1 MPQRRPL
8 AAAPSARKSGESSG
22 DVKRAGDAGGFFET
36 LARSDL
42 LPAGRAEELAAKLGG
57 WSPTAAADELVR
69 GGLVTRYQADRLRA
83 GRYRGFFLDRYR
95 LLAVL
100 GAGGMGNVYVARDEG
115 DGPTAGQK
123 VAVKVLAEGLRDD
136 AGMIARL
143 RYEGVAAGRVDHP
156 NVVKALRFCKADN
169 GPGDHLLAMEFVE
182 AVSTEELLVRGGPVK
197 ASAACDIARQA
208 ALGLEACHAAGLIHR
223 DVKPANLLVAADGT
237 VKVADFGLALLK
249 DQVAG
254 EFSLQM
260 IFGHDCLGSADYMAP
275 EQSRNSNEV
284 DPRADLY
291 SLGCTLYSLL
301 TARVPFPAKS
311 GREVLRAHRHN
322 AVPDVRRKA
331 PDTPPEVAALVARLM
346 AKDPADRPASAA
358 EAAALLAP
366 HAKRKPVAF
375 DFEAIL
381 ASRARHVLKKAKR
394 RREEAARKAGRTAKP
409 NADAKPDAG
418 TKPEPQSDR
427 ETATTAG
434 LDTQRPDGPRRT
446 GSSSALAAVGAA
458 GLSAAEHASAILGSD
473 SLVRDSFADGSH
485 VGRRLTESGSRRG
498 SQWGAD
504 SDWAAELRA
513 TVGDPPPA
521 ATGERGPAP
530 ATSPPT
536 HLVPGGR
543 LAALFS
549 ARRPVRGARLTVGRG
564 EDCDV
569 RVDSPDVS
577 AEHCRLSWNGR
588 AWRVRD
594 LGSENGTTVN
604 GEPVTGAGGGEL
616 GHGDVLTLAGAH
628 RFTMRLG
635 APGRPPGPALLA
647 AAAGL
652 IGAAGGLVWLL

>member
-8 AAAPSARKSGESSG
+8 AAAPPARNPGESSAA
-22 DVKRAGDAGGFFET
+22 VPRAGDAGGFFQT
-36 LARSDL
+36 LAKSDL
-42 LPAGRAEELAAKLGG
+42 LPTGRAEELAAKLGG

-69 GGLVTRYQADRLRA
+69 EGLLTRYQADRVRA

-182 AVSTEELLVRGGPVK
+182 AVSAEELLVRGGPVK
-197 ASAACDIARQA
+197 ASAACDFARQA
-208 ALGLEACHAAGLIHR
+208 ALGLGACHAAGLVHR

-331 PDTPPEVAALVARLM
+331 PDTPPAVAALVARLM
-346 AKDPADRPASAA
+346 AKDPADRPATAA
-358 EAAALLAP
+358 EAADLLAP

-381 ASRARHVLKKAKR
+381 ASRARHALKKARR

-409 NADAKPDAG
+409 ADLGA
-418 TKPEPQSDR
+418 TPEPQSDR

-446 GSSSALAAVGAA
+446 GSSSALAAVGAG
-458 GLSAAEHASAILGSD
+458 GLSAAEHASAILGGD
-473 SLVRDSFADGSH
+473 SLVRDSFADSSH
-485 VGRRLTESGSRRG
+485 VGRRLTDSGSRRG
-498 SQWGAD
+498 SQWD
-504 SDWAAELRA
+504 SDADWAAELRA

-549 ARRPVRGARLTVGRG
+549 TRRPVRGGRLTVGRG
-564 EDCDV
+564 EGCDV
-569 RVDSPDVS
+569 RVDFPDVS

-594 LGSENGTTVN
+594 LGSANGTTVN

-616 GHGDVLTLAGAH
+616 GHGDVLTLAGTH

-647 AAAGL
+647 TAAGL